1 MEYDFYIYAAA
12 LSKLFAYKPAVAL
25 RLIDRVS
32 DIGDIFKLNK
42 EELREL
48 LPFNKEMLEALTDP
62 VLLDWAQKEIDWARA
77 NEVQTLYITDQ
88 NYPYRLRECYD
99 APILLYYKGNA
110 DLNARRVISVV
121 GTRKASY
128 YGKSSCRKVIEELA
142 LSSKPLVISG
152 LAYGIDAAAH
162 RAAME
167 YGLPTVGVMA
177 TGIDTIYPPQH
188 RGLAEEIMEKGGLI
202 TDFYRGCEGIRINF
216 IKRNRIIAGMA
227 DAILL
232 GESYS
237 KGGGLIT
244 TSLASSYS
252 REVYAIPG
260 RIGDDSFEG
269 CNNLIERDAARIVTN
284 PGTISASM
292 GWRERK
298 LRTKTSVTELFDGII
313 GENARAILNT
323 LKEKDS
329 LTAEQI
335 EKRTGIPLR
344 ELSTELLQLEIS
356 GKIVQI
362 MGDKYSIA

>member
-25 RLIDRVS
+25 QLIERLGN
-32 DIGDIFKLNK
+32 IGEIFKLNK
-42 EELREL
+42 EELSEL
-48 LPFNKEMLEALTDP
+48 LPFNKEIVEVLTDP
-62 VLLDWAQKEIDWARA
+62 ALLDWAQKEIDWARA
-77 NEVQTLYITDQ
+77 NKVQTLYITDQ
-88 NYPYRLRECYD
+88 HYPYRLRECYD
-99 APILLYYKGNA
+99 APILLYYKGKA

-128 YGKSSCRKVIEELA
+128 YGKNSCRKVIEELA
-142 LSSKPLVISG
+142 SSSKPLVISG

-177 TGIDTIYPPQH
+177 TGIDIIYPQQH
-188 RGLAEEIMEKGGLI
+188 RSLAEEMLEKGGVI
-202 TDFYRGCEGIRINF
+202 TDFHRGCEAIRVNF

-227 DAILL
+227 DAVLL

-252 REVYAIPG
+252 REIYAIPG
-260 RIGDDSFEG
+260 RIGDESFEG
-269 CNNLIERDAARIVTN
+269 CNTLIERDSARIVTN

-292 GWRERK
+292 GWRERRK
-298 LRTKTSVTELFDGII
+298 RTKISPDLFDGIT
-313 GENARAILNT
+313 GNNARAILST
-323 LKEKDS
+323 LKDRDS
-329 LTAEQI
+329 LTVEQI
-335 EKRTGIPLR
+335 EGSTGIPLR
-344 ELSTELLQLEIS
+344 DLSTELLQLEIS

>member
-25 RLIDRVS
+25 QLIERLGN
-32 DIGDIFKLNK
+32 IGELFKLNK
-42 EELREL
+42 EELSEM
-48 LPFNKEMLEALTDP
+48 LPFNKEIVEALTDP
-62 VLLDWAQKEIDWARA
+62 ALLDWAQKEIDWARA
-77 NEVQTLYITDQ
+77 NKVQTLYITDQ
-88 NYPYRLRECYD
+88 HYPYRLRECYD
-99 APILLYYKGNA
+99 APILLYYKGKA

-128 YGKSSCRKVIEELA
+128 YGKNSCRKVIEELA
-142 LSSKPLVISG
+142 SSSKPLVISG
-152 LAYGIDAAAH
+152 LAYGIDATAH
-162 RAAME
+162 SAAME

-177 TGIDTIYPPQH
+177 TGIDIIYPQQH
-188 RGLAEEIMEKGGLI
+188 RSLAEEMLEKGGII
-202 TDFYRGCEGIRINF
+202 TDFYRGCEAIRVNF

-227 DAILL
+227 DAVLL
-232 GESYS
+232 VESYS

-252 REVYAIPG
+252 REIYAIPG

-269 CNNLIERDAARIVTN
+269 CNTLIERESARIVTN

-292 GWRERK
+292 GWREKRK
-298 LRTKTSVTELFDGII
+298 RTKISPDLFDGITSN
-313 GENARAILNT
+313 NARAILST
-323 LKEKDS
+323 LKDRDS

-335 EKRTGIPLR
+335 EGRTGIPLR
-344 ELSTELLQLEIS
+344 DLSTELLQLEIS

>member
-25 RLIDRVS
+25 QLIERVGE
-32 DIGDIFKLNK
+32 IGEIFKLGK
-42 EELREL
+42 EELGEM
-48 LPFNKEMLEALTDP
+48 LPFDKEILEALTDP
-62 VLLDWAQKEIDWARA
+62 ALLEWAQKEIDWARS
-77 NEVQTLYITDQ
+77 NGVQTLYITDQ
-88 NYPYRLRECYD
+88 RYPYRLRECYD

-142 LSSKPLVISG
+142 SSGKPLVISG

-188 RGLAEEIMEKGGLI
+188 RDLAEVMLEKGGLL
-202 TDFYRGCEGIRINF
+202 TDFYRGCEGIKVNF

-227 DAILL
+227 DAVLL

-269 CNNLIERDAARIVTN
+269 CNNLIERESARIVTN

-298 LRTKTSVTELFDGII
+298 LRAKASAPDLFDGISSN
-313 GENARAILNT
+313 NARAILIT
-323 LKEKDS
+323 LKERDS

-335 EKRTGIPLR
+335 EERTGIPLR
-344 ELSTELLQLEIS
+344 DLSTELLQLEIS

-362 MGDKYSIA
+362 MGDRYSIA

>member
-25 RLIDRVS
+25 QLIERVGG
-32 DIGDIFKLNK
+32 IGAIFKLNK
-42 EELREL
+42 KELGEV
-48 LPFNKEMLEALTDP
+48 LPFDKEIVAALTDP
-62 VLLDWAQKEIDWARA
+62 ALLDWARKEIDWARA
-77 NEVQTLYITDQ
+77 NGVQTLYITDQ
-88 NYPYRLRECYD
+88 RYPYRLRECYD

-142 LSSKPLVISG
+142 STGKPLVISG
-152 LAYGIDAAAH
+152 LAYGIDATAH
-162 RAAME
+162 RSAME
-167 YGLPTVGVMA
+167 YGLSTIGVMA

-188 RGLAEEIMEKGGLI
+188 RALAEEMLEKGGII
-202 TDFYRGCEGIRINF
+202 TDFYRGSRSIKVNF

-227 DAILL
+227 DAVLL
-232 GESYS
+232 GECYS

-252 REVYAIPG
+252 REVFAIPG

-269 CNNLIERDAARIVTN
+269 CNTLIERESARIVTN

-292 GWRERK
+292 GWRERR
-298 LRTKTSVTELFDGII
+298 LRPEASAGDLFYGITSS
-313 GENARAILNT
+313 NSRAILSA
-323 LKEKDS
+323 LKARDF
-329 LTAEQI
+329 LTAEEI
-335 EKRTGIPLR
+335 EERTGISLR
-344 ELSTELLQLEIS
+344 ELSTELLQLEIM

-362 MGDKYSIA
+362 MGNKYSIA